1 MNEERK
7 VYGGRAMNEVLV
19 ENLRVDLQEAL
30 IQAAKVEDDIIRR
43 QLVDFIEKWLRLT
56 INN

>member
-1 MNEERK
+1 
-7 VYGGRAMNEVLV
+7 MNEVLV
-19 ENLRVDLQEAL
+19 ENLRADLQEAL

-56 INN
+56 KQLTINN